1 VFNKLKVTVLG
12 SGNTG
17 VSMAGVLALSG
28 IDVSL
33 AELPDFESSLE
44 PIVKSGGID
53 VKGEFGVGL
62 AKPEVVTTDIKEA
75 IRGRKVLLFC
85 HPAYAHE
92 PFTRACAP
100 YLEDGQILV
109 YISYFGAMRM
119 ARLLAELGVNADVT
133 LGETLSFLYACDKV
147 GPNEAL
153 VKRRKEGLPF
163 AAFPGS
169 KTKTALEVLNQIF
182 EDYSPAR
189 NCLETSINNVNPWA
203 HPQGVI
209 LNAGWI
215 EATEGAFSFYM
226 EAMTPG
232 VVRVQHACDYEK
244 MEVAEK
250 LGIEKTLTDDL
261 AKRFY
266 AKVIQETGGTHQ
278 SKYYAKAHDA
288 PKHLKHRYLVE
299 DMVYGMVPVASIGHK
314 LEVGTPIMNACIAI
328 GNILAETDFWKEGV
342 TANSLGLSGL
352 TATEMMAFADKG

>member
-1 VFNKLKVTVLG
+1 MREVPKVAVLG
-12 SGNTG
+12 SGNAG
-17 VSMAGVLALSG
+17 VSMAGVLTLAG
-28 IDVSL
+28 VDVSL
-33 AELPDFESSLE
+33 AELADFGGSLE

-62 AKPEVVTTDIKEA
+62 AKPNAITTNIEKA
-75 IRGRKVLLFC
+75 IRGRKILLFC
-85 HPAYAHE
+85 HPAYAHD

-119 ARLLAELGVNADVT
+119 ARLLGELGVEADVT
-133 LGETLSFLYACDKV
+133 VGETLSFLYACDKV

-163 AAFPGS
+163 AAFPSS
-169 KTKTALEVLNQIF
+169 KTRAALQVLNQIF
-182 EDYSPAR
+182 KDYTPAR

-215 EATEGAFSFYM
+215 EATKGAFSFYM
-226 EAMTPG
+226 DAMTPG
-232 VVRVQHACDYEK
+232 VVRLQHACDHEK
-244 MEVAEK
+244 MEIAEK

-266 AKVIQETGGTHQ
+266 AKVIRETGGTHQ
-278 SKYYAKAHDA
+278 AKYYAKAHDA

-299 DMVYGMVPVASIGHK
+299 DMVYGMVPVASIGHE
-314 LEVGTPIMNACIAI
+314 LGVETPIMDACIAI

-342 TANSLGLSGL
+342 TAESLGLSGF
-352 TATEMMAFADKG
+352 TAAEMMAYADKG